1 MDELPNL
8 ENLNDILNNKK
19 KYTAF
24 KQKMIYYKFNLLNLT
39 EKNWYGSRMCK
50 FKHLKSPQWLRSKK
64 VKNYPFYRIDKL
76 SWNIVENGGWHF
88 SNVMSPK
95 EISEKLKSF
104 AHSEFDKPEFTDEEI
119 IKKKIDLK
127 KDIFG
132 RNFQFK
138 KIDDD
143 KELPKYLIENKS
155 KFSKFLIQ

>member
-1 MDELPNL
+1 
-8 ENLNDILNNKK
+8 
-19 KYTAF
+19 
-24 KQKMIYYKFNLLNLT
+24 MIYYKFNLLNLT

-119 IKKKIDLK
+119 IKKKNRPK
-127 KDIFG
+127 KRHIW
-132 RNFQFK
+132 Q
-138 KIDDD
+138 
-143 KELPKYLIENKS
+143 
-155 KFSKFLIQ
+155 KFSV

>member
-1 MDELPNL
+1 
-8 ENLNDILNNKK
+8 
-19 KYTAF
+19 
-24 KQKMIYYKFNLLNLT
+24 
-39 EKNWYGSRMCK
+39 MCK
-50 FKHLKSPQWLRSKK
+50 FRYLKTPQWLRSKK

-76 SWNIVENGGWHF
+76 NWNIVENGGWHF

-119 IKKKIDLK
+119 IKKKIELK

-155 KFSKFLIQ
+155 KFFKFLIQ